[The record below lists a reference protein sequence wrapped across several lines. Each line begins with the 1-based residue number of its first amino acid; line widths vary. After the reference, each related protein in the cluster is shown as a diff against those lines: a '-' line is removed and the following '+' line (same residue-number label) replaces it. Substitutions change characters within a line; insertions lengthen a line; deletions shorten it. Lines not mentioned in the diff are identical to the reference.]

1 MSKIRR
7 FNPFFFVVQTFCSIF
22 ASQYSSLINMKHIIL
37 RITVCGILCSSLFS
51 SCFKDEAP
59 NAECDI
65 TQAYVHVDN
74 PGDMFFNNSDTLINV
89 MSTDSVIT
97 FNVKKNADIS
107 TMAPYFSLTEGATIS
122 PANGSVQDFSN
133 GGVTYTVTS
142 ESKAWKRTYT
152 VHFNHVVRTVSD
164 TTYLDFEHYSL
175 DAGRS
180 YYVWQRLTD
189 DGSLRSDWASGNAGF
204 KLSMSSAKPEEYPT
218 IPLTDGFDGKAV
230 QLTTRSTGPFGIIA
244 NKRLAAGNLFLGAF
258 VVDSALQSPMKAT
271 NFGVVYDSKPIKI
284 TGYYKY
290 APGKNYQ
297 DRKGNILKN
306 MTDSAAIYAVLYK
319 NHDADGKP
327 VTLYGNNVK
336 TSEQIVALAELE
348 YVAPVDEWMPFDIT
362 FKYSGDVDMEL
373 LENRGYNLTIV
384 FSSSKDGDLFCGATG
399 STLCVDKVRVIS
411 TKEN

>member
-1 MSKIRR
+1 
-7 FNPFFFVVQTFCSIF
+7 
-22 ASQYSSLINMKHIIL
+22 MKHIIL

-74 PGDMFFNNSDTLINV
+74 PGDMFFNNSDTLINL
-89 MSTDSVIT
+89 MSADSVIT

-107 TMAPYFSLTEGATIS
+107 ALAPIFSLTEGATIT
-122 PANGSVQDFSN
+122 PASGSVQDFSN

-142 ESKAWKRTYT
+142 EDKAWKRTYT
-152 VHFNHVVRTVSD
+152 VCFNHVVRTVSD
-164 TTYLDFEHYSL
+164 TTCLDFEHFSL
-175 DAGRS
+175 NAGKN
-180 YYVWQRLTD
+180 YYVWQRVMD
-189 DGSLRSDWASGNAGF
+189 DGSLKSDWASGNGGF
-204 KLSMSSAKPEEYPT
+204 ILSMSSAKPEEYPT
-218 IPLTDGFDGKAV
+218 IPLKEGFDGKAV
-230 QLTTRSTGPFGIIA
+230 QLTTRSTGAFGIIT
-244 NKRLAAGNLFLGAF
+244 NKRLAAGNLFLGTF

-271 NFGVVYDSKPIKI
+271 NFGVVYDSKPIKM

-306 MTDSAAIYAVLYK
+306 MTDSAAVYAVFYR
-319 NHDADGKP
+319 NHDADGNP

-336 TSEQIVALAELE
+336 TSDQIVALAELE
-348 YVAPVDEWMPFDIT
+348 YVAPVDEWTPFEII

-373 LENRGYNLTIV
+373 LENRGYNLAIV
-384 FSSSKDGDLFCGATG
+384 FSSSKDGDLFCGAIG
-399 STLCVDKVRVIS
+399 STLCIDKVRVIS